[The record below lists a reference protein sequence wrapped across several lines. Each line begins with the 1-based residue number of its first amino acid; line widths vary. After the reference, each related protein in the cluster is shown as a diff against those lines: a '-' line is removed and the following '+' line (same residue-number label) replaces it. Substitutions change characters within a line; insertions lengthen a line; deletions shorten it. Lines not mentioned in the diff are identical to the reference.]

1 MAFRPC
7 VYLFFISE
15 VYMIR
20 PVVQIV
26 RFYVINQGITS
37 RSIESLMDN
46 PSYNPL
52 LKHCVDTIK
61 RYPDWAIER
70 CRFYRDQIDK
80 RKFKFDSGTWAMDIR
95 DEDLPKGAS
104 VEPFI
109 LKQAFL
115 DIINWID
122 KNRAIFTQQ
131 LEREQKRRYE

>member
-7 VYLFFISE
+7 VYLFFTSE

-80 RKFKFDSGTWAMDIR
+80 RKFKFDSGSWAMDIR

>member
-15 VYMIR
+15 AYMIR

-70 CRFYRDQIDK
+70 FWFYRDQIDK
-80 RKFKFDSGTWAMDIR
+80 RKFKFDSGSWAMDIR

>member
-1 MAFRPC
+1 
-7 VYLFFISE
+7 
-15 VYMIR
+15 MIR

-61 RYPDWAIER
+61 RYPAWAIER

-80 RKFKFDSGTWAMDIR
+80 RKFKFDSGSWAMDIR

>member
-80 RKFKFDSGTWAMDIR
+80 REFKFDSGSWAMDIR
-95 DEDLPKGAS
+95 DEDLPKGTS

>member
-80 RKFKFDSGTWAMDIR
+80 RKFKFDSGSWAMDIR

>member
-26 RFYVINQGITS
+26 RFYIINQGITS

-80 RKFKFDSGTWAMDIR
+80 RKFKFDSGSWAMDIR

>member
-1 MAFRPC
+1 
-7 VYLFFISE
+7 
-15 VYMIR
+15 MIR

-37 RSIESLMDN
+37 RSIESLMHH
-46 PSYNPL
+46 PRYNPL

-80 RKFKFDSGTWAMDIR
+80 RKFKFDSGSWAMDIR

>member
-1 MAFRPC
+1 
-7 VYLFFISE
+7 
-15 VYMIR
+15 MIR

-46 PSYNPL
+46 PGYNPL

>member
-80 RKFKFDSGTWAMDIR
+80 RKFKFDSGSWAMDIR

-131 LEREQKRRYE
+131 LEKEQKRRYE

>member
-115 DIINWID
+115 DIINWMD

>member
-131 LEREQKRRYE
+131 LEKEQKRRYE

>member
-1 MAFRPC
+1 
-7 VYLFFISE
+7 
-15 VYMIR
+15 
-20 PVVQIV
+20 
-26 RFYVINQGITS
+26 
-37 RSIESLMDN
+37 MDN

>member
-1 MAFRPC
+1 
-7 VYLFFISE
+7 
-15 VYMIR
+15 MIR

-37 RSIESLMDN
+37 RSIESLMNN

-80 RKFKFDSGTWAMDIR
+80 REFKFDSGSWAMDIR
-95 DEDLPKGAS
+95 DEDLPKGAL

>member
-61 RYPDWAIER
+61 RYPDWAVER

-80 RKFKFDSGTWAMDIR
+80 RKFKFDSGSWAMDIR

>member
-1 MAFRPC
+1 
-7 VYLFFISE
+7 
-15 VYMIR
+15 MIR

-131 LEREQKRRYE
+131 LEKEQKRRYEQRMTGMLNAGFLL

>member
-26 RFYVINQGITS
+26 RFYIINQGITS

>member
-104 VEPFI
+104 VEPFV

-131 LEREQKRRYE
+131 LEKEQKRRYE